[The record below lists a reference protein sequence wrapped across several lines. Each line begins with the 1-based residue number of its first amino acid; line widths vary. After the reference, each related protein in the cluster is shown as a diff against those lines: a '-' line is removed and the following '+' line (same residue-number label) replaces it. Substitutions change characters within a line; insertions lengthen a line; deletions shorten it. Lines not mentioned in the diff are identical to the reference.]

1 MVSVTITYKK
11 PGTQPPIFVAGSFS
25 DPQWQPQEMQFITED
40 GGEHT
45 FHKNIEVPPGSQ
57 IQYKFRVGL
66 GDWWVLN
73 EDGPTVTD
81 ASGNR
86 NNILLAPDVAEDK
99 QPDGDN
105 GEDSAKAS
113 ERMEA
118 SNAAAASSASQP
130 DPEPEPQPTT
140 MGHLKEEERQ
150 RLSSTPIEQ
159 VADTAAE
166 VADSAAKLDAEV
178 DTTRPEPLSKGV
190 DRLKDEERQRL
201 SSTPIEQVASVAAEV
216 ADSAA
221 KLDAEVDTTR
231 PEPLSKGVDRL
242 KDEERQRLSSTPI
255 EQVAS
260 VAAEVADS
268 AQALDADKDFER
280 RDNADDGPPP
290 LFTHEALG
298 SYEPSGSGDEEDAPK
313 GLDHHGTVDYDVD
326 NYDLNDPTLERWPS
340 NRSGIIDAVRKVE
353 TGLNEDQTSFHGA
366 PLSPVIESRKAGL
379 DQYYEEAVLSSGPSS
394 PSSNKKL
401 ELPRKSHGSMVSDR
415 SLLSLG
421 SIAEEDKETPSAE
434 GAGFDNDGMVRV
446 PSPAIRPT
454 PSTLISPASDED
466 EGVVMKGSKAKS
478 RNSSESARSEL
489 AHLNGVSNGKHAM
502 DESPMASSAEPGTPG
517 VIVETPER
525 IGDSSNDED
534 DNQTRSVELGPGGSA
549 STTGRDDGHKGQIKK
564 RGASSTERPS
574 TPASIHSVT
583 DSKGGWLQ
591 AFFRVLFVDWIGG
604 LFGRMF
610 SSRRKAMLLTSTV
623 AIVAG
628 AAWWRLAMG
637 GDLSFGETS
646 L

>member
-1 MVSVTITYKK
+1 MVSVSITYKK

-25 DPQWQPQEMQFITED
+25 EPQWQPQEMQFTTED

-73 EDGPTVTD
+73 EDAPTVTD

-86 NNILLAPDVAEDK
+86 NNILIAPDAGEDK
-99 QPDGDN
+99 QPNGDN
-105 GEDSAKAS
+105 GEDSAKTS
-113 ERMEA
+113 ESMEVP
-118 SNAAAASSASQP
+118 NAAATSSSASQP
-130 DPEPEPQPTT
+130 ELEPKPNAI
-140 MGHLKEEERQ
+140 GHLKEEERQ

-178 DTTRPEPLSKGV
+178 DTTRLEPIPKGV
-190 DRLKDEERQRL
+190 SQ
-201 SSTPIEQVASVAAEV
+201 
-216 ADSAA
+216 
-221 KLDAEVDTTR
+221 
-231 PEPLSKGVDRL
+231 L

-298 SYEPSGSGDEEDAPK
+298 PYEPSGSGDEDDASK

-326 NYDLNDPTLERWPS
+326 KYDLNDPTLERWPS

-366 PLSPVIESRKAGL
+366 PLSPVIGSRKAGL

-394 PSSNKKL
+394 PSSNKRL

-415 SLLSLG
+415 SLLSLR

-434 GAGFDNDGMVRV
+434 GAGFDDDDDDDDDDGMVRV

-454 PSTLISPASDED
+454 PSTLTSPASDED

-478 RNSSESARSEL
+478 RKSSESAMSESP
-489 AHLNGVSNGKHAM
+489 HLNGVSNGKHVM
-502 DESPMASSAEPGTPG
+502 DESPKASPAQPGTPG
-517 VIVETPER
+517 VAVKTPEQ
-525 IGDSSNDED
+525 IGESSNAED
-534 DNQTRSVELGPGGSA
+534 NNQTTFVELGPNGPA

-564 RGASSTERPS
+564 RGASSAERPS

-604 LFGRMF
+604 LFSRMF
-610 SSRRKAMLLTSTV
+610 GSRRKAMLVTSTV

-628 AAWWRLAMG
+628 AAWWKFAMG
-637 GDLSFGETS
+637 GDLSFGKTS

>member
-1 MVSVTITYKK
+1 MVSVTISYKK

-25 DPQWQPQEMQFITED
+25 DPQWQPQEMQFNTED

-45 FHKNIEVPPGSQ
+45 FFTNIEVPPSSQ
-57 IQYKFRVGL
+57 VQYKFRVGL

-73 EDGPTVTD
+73 EDAPAVTD

-86 NNILLAPDVAEDK
+86 NNILTAPDTPEDK
-99 QPDGDN
+99 QPNGDS
-105 GEDSAKAS
+105 GEFSAKAS
-113 ERMEA
+113 DSMEA
-118 SNAAAASSASQP
+118 SNAAAASSAP
-130 DPEPEPQPTT
+130 RPEPRPKAID
-140 MGHLKEEERQ
+140 HLKDAERQ

-178 DTTRPEPLSKGV
+178 DTTRLEPLPKGV
-190 DRLKDEERQRL
+190 SQ
-201 SSTPIEQVASVAAEV
+201 
-216 ADSAA
+216 
-221 KLDAEVDTTR
+221 
-231 PEPLSKGVDRL
+231 L

-268 AQALDADKDFER
+268 AQALDADKDFEER
-280 RDNADDGPPP
+280 GNADDGPPP

-298 SYEPSGSGDEEDAPK
+298 PYEPSGSDDEDDVSK

-326 NYDLNDPTLERWPS
+326 KYDLNDPTLERWPS

-366 PLSPVIESRKAGL
+366 PLSPVIGSRKAGL

-394 PSSNKKL
+394 PSSTKRL
-401 ELPRKSHGSMVSDR
+401 ELPRRSHGSMVSDR

-434 GAGFDNDGMVRV
+434 EAGSENDDMVRV

-454 PSTLISPASDED
+454 PSALTSPASDED
-466 EGVVMKGSKAKS
+466 EGVVMKGSKVKS
-478 RNSSESARSEL
+478 RKSSESSTPDSP
-489 AHLNGVSNGKHAM
+489 HLNGLPNGKHAM
-502 DESPMASSAEPGTPG
+502 DKSPKGASAQPDSPG
-517 VIVETPER
+517 VLVETPEQ
-525 IGDSSNDED
+525 IGEPSNAKDN
-534 DNQTRSVELGPGGSA
+534 NQTRSVESAPDGSA

-564 RGASSTERPS
+564 RGASSAERPS
-574 TPASIHSVT
+574 TPSSIHSVT

-604 LFGRMF
+604 LFSRVFG
-610 SSRRKAMLLTSTV
+610 SRRKA
-623 AIVAG
+623 
-628 AAWWRLAMG
+628 
-637 GDLSFGETS
+637 
-646 L
+646 